1 MPAAPPPQPSATRPR
16 QTAAVSPAPLAQV
29 GMHGQLVD
37 RIGTRQWYHL
47 GNGARSYDPVSQ
59 RFLRLDPYSPFGRGG
74 INAYAF
80 CSGDPVNRRDPS
92 GYYVLGTTADIS
104 GYVANATGILA
115 SLAGIILNFMSG
127 GTLALIIASVGLV
140 LAVTGM
146 SLQSAGSA
154 MEPDS
159 ALGDALSLAGN
170 ILVAIG
176 NTIGFA
182 TAAHGIKAMI
192 AIHKVQLRQ
201 ANLALLQHLRH
212 SPSRTVSVL
221 SARLNATRQW
231 VSQHFHRIPVRHAP
245 VRTLSAPAS
254 MQTSPVQGLSNAAF
268 HAETTAG
275 SLFELNVQGLR
286 LTSALPRSISWH
298 GSLSQLPGT
307 LV

>member
-1 MPAAPPPQPSATRPR
+1 MPAVQNAQSPATRPR
-16 QTAAVSPAPLAQV
+16 LTAAVSPAPLTRV

-59 RFLRLDPYSPFGRGG
+59 RFLRLDPHSPFGRGG

-92 GYYVLGTTADIS
+92 GYYVLGTTTDIT
-104 GYVANATGILA
+104 GYIANATGILA

-140 LAVTGM
+140 VAVTGM

-154 MEPDS
+154 LGADS
-159 ALGDALSLAGN
+159 ALGNALSLAGN

-182 TAAHGIKAMI
+182 TAVHGIKAMV
-192 AIHKVQLRQ
+192 ALHKIQLRQ
-201 ANLALLQHLRH
+201 ANLAALQHLRRR
-212 SPSRTVSVL
+212 PARTVSML
-221 SARLNATRQW
+221 SERFSTTRQW
-231 VSQHFHRIPVRHAP
+231 VSQHFHRLPPQHAP
-245 VRTLSAPAS
+245 FRTRSAPAS
-254 MQTSPVQGLSNAAF
+254 VPVSSGQSNAAF
-268 HAETTAG
+268 HAETAAG

-286 LTSALPRSISWH
+286 LTSGLPRSLSWH
-298 GSLSQLPGT
+298 SSLSQLPGT